1 MALSKVQMTL
11 IQYLKAFDLT
21 EESIIGTMLLLPED
35 EEVQRMI
42 DWLDENL
49 GATQN
54 QILLKSLEL
63 TKLESEEL
71 CMNFD
76 YDPIR
81 TWNTI

>member
-63 TKLESEEL
+63 TKLESEE
-71 CMNFD
+71 
-76 YDPIR
+76 
-81 TWNTI
+81 